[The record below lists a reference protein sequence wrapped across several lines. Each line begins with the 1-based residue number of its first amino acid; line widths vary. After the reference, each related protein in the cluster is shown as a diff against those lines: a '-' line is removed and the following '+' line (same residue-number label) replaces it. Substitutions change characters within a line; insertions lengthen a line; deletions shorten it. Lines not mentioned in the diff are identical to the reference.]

1 MNIGIVIICTNGYLP
16 LGIRLIKKFIHHY
29 KGSNNLKFIV
39 FNNEPNIYNYLSE
52 IEIPYVESISNEHK
66 SWQDSTN
73 SKFTNI
79 LSIHDMDLDFIYYI
93 DSDTNIKKD
102 FDDSW
107 FIIGDLVAG
116 EHFANRTSM
125 LHKKN
130 FDRNIKSCA
139 FILYDSNEIN
149 KMYYYGAFF
158 GGRKSDIIKMCEIL
172 YNWQIADKL
181 IGYEPCVNDESY
193 LNKYFDINKPSI
205 IFNNDFKFIISDKG
219 GFNELRNIH
228 YVDKDIIKNMISHK
242 DIIYDIIN
250 GKITID

>member
-16 LGIRLIKKFIHHY
+16 LGIRLIKKFINHY

-39 FNNEPNIYNYLSE
+39 FNNESNIYNYLSE

-93 DSDTNIKKD
+93 DSDTNIVND

-125 LHKKN
+125 LYKKN

-139 FILYDSNEIN
+139 FIPYNSNEIN

-158 GGRKSDIIKMCEIL
+158 GGRKEEVIKMCKIL
-172 YNWQIADKL
+172 YNWQIIDRL
-181 IGYEPCVNDESY
+181 IGYEPCANDESY
-193 LNKYFDINKPSI
+193 LNKYFDDNKPSI
-205 IFNNDFKFIISDKG
+205 IFNNDFKFTISDKG

-228 YVDKDIIKNMISHK
+228 YVDKNIIKDMISYK
-242 DIIYDIIN
+242 ECIYDIID
-250 GKITID
+250 GRIIID